1 MTRLIFLTYPMKQ
14 TSFSDAEFASK
25 KKLTRRERFLDEI
38 EAATPWPA
46 LVAALLP
53 YYPKGDGRGRLP
65 MGLERMLR
73 MYVALQCSGL
83 SDEGIEDAI
92 YDSQS
97 IRGFVG
103 IDLTH
108 ESAPDATTLLKFRR
122 LLEKRNL
129 TRRIFDEIN
138 VHLASK
144 GLVMREGSIVDA
156 TLIAAPPSTKNRDKE
171 RDPEMHQSKKGNDWH
186 FGMKAHV
193 GVDMATGLVHS
204 VVGTAGNV
212 ADVVQTHALL
222 HGSEKAVLGDAGY
235 QGVGKRPENADKAID
250 WHVAMRPSVRKT
262 LKKNPLGRPGKAGEG
277 QGQRACESRALFSC
291 REVPVQALQDALPRP
306 GEEQRRT
313 VHAVGFRQSDPRPQI
328 PWNCARPSCVL
339 RLEIGPQM
347 PLKRPIRGTSATVSI
362 KIAARDTQPAFGP
375 TFARESELFSA
386 SLECCSPKRRNAIR
400 RRGAFT

>member
-1 MTRLIFLTYPMKQ
+1 MAHPIILTCPMKQ

-25 KKLTRRERFLDEI
+25 KKLTRRERFLAEI

-53 YYPKGDGRGRLP
+53 YYPKGDGRGRPP
-65 MGLERMLR
+65 MGLKRMLR
-73 MYVALQCSGL
+73 MYIAQQCFGL

-122 LLEKRNL
+122 LLEKHNL
-129 TRRIFDEIN
+129 TRRIFDGIN

-144 GLVMREGSIVDA
+144 GLLMREGTIVDA

-171 RDPEMHQSKKGNDWH
+171 RDPEMHQSKRGNDWH

-204 VVGTAGNV
+204 VAGTAGNV
-212 ADVVQTHALL
+212 PDVVQAHALL
-222 HGSEKAVLGDAGY
+222 HGGVKAVLGDAGY
-235 QGVGKRPENADKAID
+235 QGVGKRAENVGKAID

-262 LKKNPLGRPGKAGEG
+262 LKKDPLGRAREKLETAKASV
-277 QGQRACESRALFSC
+277 RAKVEHCFHVVKCLFKHRKTRYRGLARTTPSC
-291 REVPVQALQDALPRP
+291 LRYSALP
-306 GEEQRRT
+306 T
-313 VHAVGFRQSDPRPQI
+313 
-328 PWNCARPSCVL
+328 
-339 RLEIGPQM
+339 
-347 PLKRPIRGTSATVSI
+347 
-362 KIAARDTQPAFGP
+362 
-375 TFARESELFSA
+375 
-386 SLECCSPKRRNAIR
+386 
-400 RRGAFT
+400 